1 MSIDK
6 ALKVFIVN
14 NKIVFT
20 LCGDY
25 VVVIT
30 KLSPI
35 LLYNS
40 LLVFTP
46 LLCMRRIEVKGSYKL
61 ITHFGGV

>member
-1 MSIDK
+1 MSINK

-14 NKIVFT
+14 NKIVFA

>member
-1 MSIDK
+1 LALYKPLKIFVVDDK
-6 ALKVFIVN
+6 VVFV
-14 NKIVFT
+14 

>member
-1 MSIDK
+1 MSVDK
-6 ALKVFIVN
+6 PLKVFVVDD
-14 NKIVFT
+14 KVVFA

-46 LLCMRRIEVKGSYKL
+46 LLCVRRIEVKGSYKL

>member
-14 NKIVFT
+14 NKIVFA